1 MNTPHDSSLGREVA
15 YPTRYDPSLLFPI
28 PRGRAPRAPALKPP
42 PFPET
47 TMTPLAEM
55 VPAMSDADLK
65 ALRVNAERLSDDAS
79 AVRAAAA
86 AEIIPII
93 DAESA
98 RRAALAPAPAPKK
111 RAPAKKKAVPATG
124 HQTALPSKAA
134 A

>member
-1 MNTPHDSSLGREVA
+1 
-15 YPTRYDPSLLFPI
+15 
-28 PRGRAPRAPALKPP
+28 
-42 PFPET
+42 
-47 TMTPLAEM
+47 MTPLAEM

-65 ALRVNAERLSDDAS
+65 ALRANAERLSDDAS

-98 RRAALAPAPAPKK
+98 RRAALVPAPAPKK